1 MHFKIHRGANEIGGT
16 CIEIWTETG
25 HVVLD
30 IGMPLV
36 NPDKSKFDSSS
47 ISNLSKE
54 QLIATGVL
62 PDIPGLFIAKG
73 EKEFGVVLSHA
84 HQDHFGL
91 AGFIHRDCK
100 FYLGAATHKLIDLT
114 GTFSHGSWNINH
126 FHHFK
131 SGEPFMIGDLEFTP
145 YLMDHSAFDAYA
157 FLVKSNG
164 RTLFYSGDFRHH
176 GRKAKVFD
184 WFTHHIEQNIDYL
197 LMEGTTIGRP
207 TGKFKSEEE
216 IESEFENHFRE
227 NKGITF
233 IYTSGQN
240 IDRIV
245 SVYKACKRAQK
256 ILAVDFYIANVL
268 KELSIFNSLPFPSS
282 TFPEIRVFFP
292 FRLAKMILGQGK
304 PMLLYRFSKYKIT
317 KNEIRSNPEKIV
329 MIVRPSMQKDIHY
342 LKNIEGGRFIYSMW
356 EGYLQEDK
364 TRVFVDYLAS
374 RGLSIHNLHTSGHAD
389 EETLKRMVDAIRP
402 KSLVPIHTFNGA
414 AYQKIFPDVNVRLV
428 KNGEVVEI

>member
-1 MHFKIHRGANEIGGT
+1 
-16 CIEIWTETG
+16 
-25 HVVLD
+25 
-30 IGMPLV
+30 
-36 NPDKSKFDSSS
+36 
-47 ISNLSKE
+47 
-54 QLIATGVL
+54 
-62 PDIPGLFIAKG
+62 
-73 EKEFGVVLSHA
+73 
-84 HQDHFGL
+84 
-91 AGFIHRDCK
+91 
-100 FYLGAATHKLIDLT
+100 
-114 GTFSHGSWNINH
+114 
-126 FHHFK
+126 
-131 SGEPFMIGDLEFTP
+131 MIGDLEFTP